1 MNFGIFATPAP
12 SKPAVEEFDVSELEP
27 NVEPLGIDD
36 GPSNALFEQLGTIST
51 EAMMMGNIS
60 KYFGRKVDSLS
71 VSIQEGFKYL
81 TTYNYDPM
89 ETLHPNQLQSCVNG
103 LDYFEV
109 ESLKISQPNGL
120 KGEILPLTAMLV
132 DHAKVMTLVLD
143 EVIRPATSRFGH
155 YLSLNFD
162 RADRR
167 DFEFGISI
175 GADRMKLLEDESKLY
190 TGTRQAQ
197 TTFGKAFNSFAD
209 FVSAER
215 NMQTVSQLVHG
226 GATDE
231 IKKAV
236 QALVQTSGALIRRI
250 SEERSVTTS
259 NEFAKM
265 ISDQLAEAGRW
276 VEWYSAQ
283 MTRIIETNNVLYE
296 IEKDLLAL

>member
-1 MNFGIFATPAP
+1 MNFGIFATPAKP
-12 SKPAVEEFDVSELEP
+12 SVEDFDVSELEP
-27 NVEPLGIDD
+27 TVQPLEVDD

-60 KYFGRKVDSLS
+60 KYFGRKVDSLN

-89 ETLHPNQLQSCVNG
+89 ETLHPNQLQSIVNG

-155 YLSLNFD
+155 YLSLSFD

-190 TGTRQAQ
+190 TGTRQSQ

-236 QALVQTSGALIRRI
+236 QALVQTAGALIRRI
-250 SEERSVTTS
+250 SEERSTTTS

-296 IEKDLLAL
+296 IEKELLAL